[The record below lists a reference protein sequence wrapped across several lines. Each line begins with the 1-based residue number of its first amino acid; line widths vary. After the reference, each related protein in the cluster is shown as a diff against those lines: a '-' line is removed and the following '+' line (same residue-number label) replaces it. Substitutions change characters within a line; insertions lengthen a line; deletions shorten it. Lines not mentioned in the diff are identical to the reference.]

1 MRPKT
6 FLVTVE
12 DHLLTYVSRP
22 RYECCQE
29 GSQMTRS
36 PQFKT
41 TVTHKPDG
49 TIVIVI
55 EPVIVAPRG
64 VDRNLVTVQDTDQNL
79 AA

>member
-1 MRPKT
+1 
-6 FLVTVE
+6 
-12 DHLLTYVSRP
+12 
-22 RYECCQE
+22 
-29 GSQMTRS
+29 MTRS